1 MIPVKG
7 LIEVIKSL
15 PEDAWVYG
23 YEGEIVGIVFVTPDG
38 KELGYIPTTDSGFD
52 DIQFVKNETHP
63 LYSEEQGR

>member
-15 PEDAWVYG
+15 PEETWVYG

-38 KELGYIPTTDSGFD
+38 NELGYIPTTDTGFD
-52 DIQFVKNETHP
+52 TLRFVKNETHP
-63 LYSEEQGR
+63 LYNKKQA